1 MKTVGIIAEYNP
13 FHNGHAYH
21 IEKTKREADADYC
34 VVVMSGD
41 FVQRGEPACLDKY
54 TRTRSCLE
62 NGADLV
68 LELPFS
74 YAAANAEFF
83 AEGAVSILD
92 GIGIIDTLSF
102 GSESGDLA
110 LLCDLASL
118 LKDESAGFSALLNKY
133 MKEGLSYPSAREK
146 ALMEEFGD
154 KLPEG
159 FLQKP
164 NNILALEYLKALSR
178 RNSEIRP
185 FTIPR
190 IGDYHASEAGE
201 HFSSATSLRKLIRE
215 SRKSEVL
222 APFVPEKALSVMQ
235 KDWNPV
241 FPSDFSAMLGYALLS
256 KRNGNLTAYA
266 DVSGEL
272 EGRIKKSLT
281 SYGGFEE
288 FADTLKTKQFT
299 RARINR
305 ALLHILT
312 DTLEAE
318 QAGLKEAGF
327 PSYAR
332 ILGFRRDA
340 GPLLTE
346 LKKKSAIPV
355 ITKMADADAILDPVR
370 KRMLEKDIFAADLY
384 RASVVSVYGEDAS
397 PKNEFTRG
405 IVIV

>member
-21 IEKTKREADADYC
+21 IEKSKRDADADYC
-34 VVVMSGD
+34 IVVMSGD

-83 AEGAVSILD
+83 AEGAVSTLD
-92 GIGIIDTLSF
+92 GIGIVDILSF
-102 GSESGDLA
+102 GSESGELA
-110 LLCDLASL
+110 LLCDLAAL
-118 LKDESAGFSALLNKY
+118 LKEESADFALLLSRY
-133 MKEGLSYPSAREK
+133 MKEGLSYPAAREK
-146 ALMEEFGD
+146 ALLEEYGNR
-154 KLPEG
+154 LPEG

-178 RNSEIRP
+178 RNSRICP
-185 FTIPR
+185 YTISR
-190 IGDYHASEAGE
+190 IGDYHSSEAVE
-201 HFSSATSLRKLIRE
+201 QFSSATSLRKLIRE
-215 SRKSEVL
+215 SKNPELL
-222 APFVPEKALSVMQ
+222 APFVPEKALSVMESS
-235 KDWNPV
+235 WHPV

-256 KRNGNLTAYA
+256 KRNGELTDYA
-266 DVSGEL
+266 DVSSEL
-272 EGRIKKSLT
+272 EGRIKKSLAG
-281 SYGGFEE
+281 YGGFEE

-312 DTLEAE
+312 DILETE
-318 QAGLKEAGF
+318 QSSLKKAGF

-340 GPLLTE
+340 GPLLSE

-355 ITKMADADAILDPVR
+355 ITKMADADALLDPIR

-384 RASVVSVYGEDAS
+384 RASVVSLYGEDAS